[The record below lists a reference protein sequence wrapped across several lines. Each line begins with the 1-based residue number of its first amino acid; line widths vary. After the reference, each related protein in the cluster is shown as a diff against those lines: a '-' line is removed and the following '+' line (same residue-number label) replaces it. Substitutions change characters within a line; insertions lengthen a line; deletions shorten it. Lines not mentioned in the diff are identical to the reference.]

1 MSTIDTAR
9 DVLLEPL
16 SREEKEMA
24 RAAGSFLISASLD
37 HSRAAAI
44 VLKTD
49 DDEHPTISLPPAS
62 LKLIGRL
69 LGALSTG
76 RPFTVLPQKQ
86 EFTTVEAANFLNVS
100 RPFVSKEIA
109 AGRLPHRMVG
119 THRRIPAEALIA
131 YKEKMRAT
139 QADAL
144 NHLADF
150 DNELGLDY

>member
-1 MSTIDTAR
+1 MSSIDATT
-9 DVLLEPL
+9 DVQLVPF
-16 SREEKEMA
+16 SKQEKEMA

-49 DDEHPTISLPPAS
+49 TDEEPTISLPPTS

-69 LGALSTG
+69 LAALSVG

-109 AGRLPHRMVG
+109 AGRLPYRMVG
-119 THRRIPAEALIA
+119 THRRIPAEELIA
-131 YKEKMRAT
+131 YREKMRAS
-139 QADAL
+139 QSDAL
-144 NHLADF
+144 NRLADF
-150 DNELGLDY
+150 DNELGLDC

>member
-1 MSTIDTAR
+1 MSIVESAGDA
-9 DVLLEPL
+9 LPEPL
-16 SREEKEMA
+16 SKQDKEMA
-24 RAAGSFLISASLD
+24 RVAQSLIMASLD
-37 HSRAAAI
+37 HSRAATI
-44 VLKTD
+44 VLNTD
-49 DDEHPTISLPPAS
+49 TGEHPTISLPPAS

-86 EFTTVEAANFLNVS
+86 EFTTLEAANFLNVS

-119 THRRIPAEALIA
+119 THRRIPVQDLIA
-131 YKEKMRAT
+131 YADKMRAG

-144 NHLADF
+144 DTLADI